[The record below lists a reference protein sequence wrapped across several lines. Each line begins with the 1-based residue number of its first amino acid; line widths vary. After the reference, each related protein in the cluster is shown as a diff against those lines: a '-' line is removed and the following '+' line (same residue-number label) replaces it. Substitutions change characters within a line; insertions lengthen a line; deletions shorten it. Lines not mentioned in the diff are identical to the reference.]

1 MKTPCGE
8 PTLWAYGDDI
18 GGRASV
24 FVWVGV
30 RVEEEE
36 LGVEEPELVRLGTL
50 PEHDGEPDGDTQ
62 VHRPARSVEVADAQ
76 VRDLLL
82 EVDERHVR
90 EEKHGCKQ
98 QQHSMQQMHVVESA

>member
-1 MKTPCGE
+1 M
-8 PTLWAYGDDI
+8 
-18 GGRASV
+18 
-24 FVWVGV
+24 FVW
-30 RVEEEE
+30 VEEEE

-50 PEHDGEPDGDTQ
+50 PEHNGEPDGDTQ

-98 QQHSMQQMHVVESA
+98 QQQQHSMQQLYMHVQLNTPNSYH